1 MKGAFFMIYLDHAA
15 TTPVPRE
22 VADAMY
28 AVLTEQF
35 GNPSSQYPMGLEMK
49 RRVSAWRSVIA
60 QAVGCDAKA
69 LFFTSCGTEAD
80 NWAITAACWQ
90 NRRVGRHIVT
100 TAVEHSAVIEC
111 CRWLERQGYE
121 VTYVAPDANG
131 DITAEQIL
139 SAVRPDTA
147 VVSCMMVNNELGNV
161 YPIAEIAAGLSARNP
176 QTLLHTDAVQGFLK
190 VPFAAKSLG
199 ADFITISAH
208 KIGGPKGIGAL
219 YIGPRVK
226 NPKPLLPG
234 GGQESGLRAGTEAT
248 AQIAGFAKA
257 VEMRRENLADKLAHM
272 AEIKAYA
279 AEQLA
284 AIPDLQIIGS
294 GTAPHILSVSLAGWP
309 SQNIVNDLGSQAI
322 CISAGSACHQGK
334 PSHVVAALHLPKRTA
349 GGVIRLSFG
358 PETTKDDIDAC
369 VQALRRHHDTKF
381 PML

>member
-1 MKGAFFMIYLDHAA
+1 MIYLDHAA

-28 AVLTEQF
+28 QVLTEQF

-139 SAVRPDTA
+139 SAVRPDTV

-257 VEMRRENLADKLAHM
+257 VELRRENLADKLAHM

-284 AIPDLQIIGS
+284 AIPDLAIIGS
-294 GTAPHILSVSLAGWP
+294 GTAPHILAVSLAGWP
-309 SQNIVNDLGSQAI
+309 SQNIVNDLGSQGI

-358 PETTKDDIDAC
+358 PETSKDDIDAC
-369 VQALRRHHDTKF
+369 VQALRCHHDTKF